1 VDQLSK
7 SVGSKDIRSV
17 AADVLAKQQSPDSV
31 IAELRLEIREKD
43 EEIKRLKEA
52 LEKAIMSNSNFM
64 NPINDEE
71 EIALIQ
77 IQKLKQLSRER
88 ALTLE
93 EVKILDFLVK
103 NKRLAQEQVT
113 TIKGVKPVSPELG
126 KKDLLKLV
134 SPSKKEKKNESSNK
148 G

>member
-1 VDQLSK
+1 
-7 SVGSKDIRSV
+7 
-17 AADVLAKQQSPDSV
+17 
-31 IAELRLEIREKD
+31 
-43 EEIKRLKEA
+43 
-52 LEKAIMSNSNFM
+52 M